1 MERRRSRLI
10 FCVVV
15 LLLLFGCGGEKE
27 PSSKTGAVDFVSS
40 EFTPSNPRTTD
51 PITIDATLVAGKNVE
66 LEWMVNG
73 VLQDVVKPRLSP
85 DHFLKGDT
93 IVCLI
98 LVDGKEKKRVGPVII
113 ANTKPE
119 ILRIRVEPTEPRSGE
134 ELSVQGDVKDPD
146 ENDNIS
152 FITDWFING
161 KPAFSGEELPGN
173 KIKAGDEVY
182 AEVEPFDGFERG
194 SKVKTGKV
202 AVQNST
208 PEIKIGSFESKERL
222 MIYEIEIADVD
233 GDNVALLLEEAPPGM
248 KLEGKR
254 LVFETP
260 EVEKDTSFMVKLK
273 ARDERGGEA
282 SVSFS
287 LDVKRTEMR

>member
-161 KPAFSGEELPGN
+161 ELAFSGEELPGN